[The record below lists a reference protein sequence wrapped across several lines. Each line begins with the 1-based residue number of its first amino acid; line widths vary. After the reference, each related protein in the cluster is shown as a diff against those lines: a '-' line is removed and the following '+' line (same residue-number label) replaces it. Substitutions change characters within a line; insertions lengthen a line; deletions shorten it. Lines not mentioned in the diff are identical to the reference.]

1 MNEELFPSYDEYMKI
16 HSEHNLKKLCLEIQE
31 FCMSIYA
38 TLESEEE
45 KQIFF
50 DAINKPTTF

>member
-1 MNEELFPSYDEYMKI
+1 MKI

-38 TLESEEE
+38 TLENEEE
-45 KQIFF
+45 KEIFS
-50 DAINKPTTF
+50 DAIEKLSVF